1 MGQKEGDGVK
11 ESGKMTMF
19 TAVLTAGHYNYSVYL
34 VCSLHLLITVS
45 QSTLFRQ
52 SLLSPL
58 SSQATGHLRSVLEE
72 RENAHIKTRMSQLV
86 ILVEAQG

>member
-1 MGQKEGDGVK
+1 
-11 ESGKMTMF
+11 MTMF
-19 TAVLTAGHYNYSVYL
+19 TAVLTAGHYNYSVCL

-52 SLLSPL
+52 SLLSPV

-72 RENAHIKTRMSQLV
+72 REHGHDKNPDVTVSDFGGSTRLV
-86 ILVEAQG
+86 VRS